1 VSAFHA
7 RLIRGDSDERGAP
20 LLLGSAP
27 VLAALFKG
35 NIELPKG
42 SASYALFR
50 EQVTPSLA
58 ASDLLA

>member
-7 RLIRGDSDERGAP
+7 RLVRGEPDEQGAP
-20 LLLGSAP
+20 VLSESAP
-27 VLAALFKG
+27 VLAVLFKG
-35 NIELPKG
+35 DVDLPKG

-50 EQVTPSLA
+50 EHVTPSLA